1 MIDTTERP
9 TKILEPPSKEFNGKT
24 TVLVVVTDKG
34 KFTAR
39 APAPLIGFK
48 NVHSWTQRLKSKGW
62 RHPDILKP
70 PAPKGHFISGE
81 PMESGDPADFGTAEW
96 RALGDI
102 VRNHNLKKIP
112 RACCEHL
119 RGDACA
125 MGCQ

>member
-1 MIDTTERP
+1 MSDNTIP

-34 KFTAR
+34 KFTAKVL
-39 APAPLIGFK
+39 ANMIGFK
-48 NVHSWTQRLKSKGW
+48 YVHSWTQRLKSKGW
-62 RHPDILKP
+62 RHPDILNP

-81 PMESGDPADFGTAEW
+81 PLGSVDPADFGTAEW